1 MIKYEGHFPIW
12 VAVELFTFGNLSS
25 LYSIMKNEDQQ
36 AIADLYHTN
45 RKHLGSWI
53 LALVEIRNICAHYS
67 RLYNMPLKQSP
78 YLYSENQKYRRGSI
92 NKVFPVLLVI
102 KRMQNNSELWRAFE
116 KNIEL
121 LFDEYSDVI
130 RLSFIGFPREWKS
143 VLSE

>member
-1 MIKYEGHFPIW
+1 MKHHMIKYEGHFPIW

-92 NKVFPVLLVI
+92 NK
-102 KRMQNNSELWRAFE
+102 NNSELWRAFE